1 MLLSLHV
8 KNLALIEEE
17 EVTFTD
23 GLNILTGETGAGKS
37 IIIGS
42 VNLALGGK
50 ADKAIIRTGAEY
62 ALIEMVFQTDNDRQL
77 RKLEEMDLPAP
88 EDGTILI
95 KRKILPGRSV
105 CSVCGE
111 SVTLRQLREIAELM
125 IDIYGQRENQKLL
138 RREAQLQTVDEFA
151 GDTASGLKEKVGDS
165 YSRWKS
171 LKAEWEKDDLDD
183 AARKREADLLTYEC
197 NEISEAAVREGE
209 DGELENRFRLMENFR
224 RISEAAGQTGMW
236 TGGSE
241 HSAEEAV
248 DRAARELASVS
259 GIDPG
264 LDKLADELSEIEN
277 LLSDFNRSLNDYIR
291 ELTFDPSEFEQI
303 RDRLNLINHLKDK
316 YGRSIEDIL
325 NALREREERLAFLE
339 DYENGRN
346 RLRREIDAEYAKL
359 LGLCEELSKV
369 RREAAESFGAKLS
382 AALMDLNFPQ
392 VEFESRINS
401 GEEYISAGGY
411 DRLVFYI
418 SMNPGESMRP
428 LDQIA
433 SGGEL
438 SRIMLGMKTVFAGK
452 DEIHTF
458 IFDEIDTGISG
469 KTAWKVAEK
478 MGRLS
483 ADHQILCITHLP
495 QIASMQ
501 DSHYCIVKES
511 VDGRTMTHI
520 NRLSEEESDREIA
533 RLLGSDHITEAALE
547 TRSDVEFIV
556 NKILAGFKVT
566 RVDEIPAIDLYMD
579 QVLTFLGE
587 RLRRT
592 ARKSDADKLLTKTMV
607 NNYVKNKVMIPPVK
621 KKYGRDHI
629 LLLMVI
635 YYMKSFLSID
645 DIRSIVGPVSDKYAQ
660 PTTKS
665 AEQQAAKR
673 HRYSMSDVYTELF
686 GYVSRNVERFPE
698 EVEKILDETDNAFM
712 SAPEEDREMLRRFN
726 VICQL
731 SADIYLRKLLIEKL
745 LDETPG
751 VTDSGRNSRTKT

>member
-50 ADKAIIRTGAEY
+50 ADKAFIRTGAEY

-77 RKLEEMDLPAP
+77 KKLEEMDLPAP

-138 RREAQLQTVDEFA
+138 RREAQLQTVDEYA
-151 GDTASGLKEKVGDS
+151 GEKAALLKEKVSDS
-165 YSRWKS
+165 YSRWRS
-171 LKAEWEKDDLDD
+171 LKADWDKDDLDD
-183 AARKREADLLTYEC
+183 TARKREADLLAYEC
-197 NEISEAAVREGE
+197 REIAEAAVREGE
-209 DGELENRFRLMENFR
+209 DEELENRFRLMENFR

-236 TGGSE
+236 TGGSD
-241 HSAEEAV
+241 HSAEDAV
-248 DRAARELASVS
+248 DRAARELASVG
-259 GIDPG
+259 GIDPE
-264 LDKLADELSEIEN
+264 LDRLADELSEIEN

-291 ELTFDPSEFEQI
+291 NLTFDPSEFEQI
-303 RDRLNLINHLKDK
+303 RERLNLINHLKDK
-316 YGRSIEDIL
+316 YGRNIEDIQ

-339 DYENGRN
+339 DYENGRD
-346 RLRREIDAEYAKL
+346 RLCREVDEEYKKL
-359 LGLCEELSKV
+359 LGLCEELSRV
-369 RREAAESFGAKLS
+369 RREAADNFGEKLS

-392 VEFESRINS
+392 VEFESRITS
-401 GEEYISAGGY
+401 GEEYLSAGGY

-501 DSHYCIVKES
+501 DSHYCIVKQS
-511 VDGRTMTHI
+511 ADGRTVTHI
-520 NRLSEEESDREIA
+520 KRLGEEESDREVA
-533 RLLGSDHITEAALE
+533 RLLGADHITEAALE
-547 TRSDVEFIV
+547 
-556 NKILAGFKVT
+556 
-566 RVDEIPAIDLYMD
+566 
-579 QVLTFLGE
+579 
-587 RLRRT
+587 
-592 ARKSDADKLLTKTMV
+592 
-607 NNYVKNKVMIPPVK
+607 
-621 KKYGRDHI
+621 
-629 LLLMVI
+629 
-635 YYMKSFLSID
+635 
-645 DIRSIVGPVSDKYAQ
+645 
-660 PTTKS
+660 
-665 AEQQAAKR
+665 
-673 HRYSMSDVYTELF
+673 
-686 GYVSRNVERFPE
+686 
-698 EVEKILDETDNAFM
+698 NA
-712 SAPEEDREMLRRFN
+712 REMKKM
-726 VICQL
+726 
-731 SADIYLRKLLIEKL
+731 AH
-745 LDETPG
+745 
-751 VTDSGRNSRTKT
+751 SGKGK

>member
-42 VNLALGGK
+42 VNLALGCK
-50 ADKAIIRTGAEY
+50 ADKAFIRTGAEY

-77 RKLEEMDLPAP
+77 KKLEEMDLPAP

-151 GDTASGLKEKVGDS
+151 GDKAALLKEKVSAS
-165 YSRWKS
+165 YGRWKS
-171 LKAEWEKDDLDD
+171 LKADWDKDDLDD
-183 AARKREADLLTYEC
+183 TARKREADLLSYEC
-197 NEISEAAVREGE
+197 REIAEAAVREGE
-209 DGELENRFRLMENFR
+209 DEELENRFRLMENFR

-236 TGGSE
+236 TGGSD

-259 GIDPG
+259 GIDPE
-264 LDKLADELSEIEN
+264 LDRLADELAEIEN

-291 ELTFDPSEFEQI
+291 DLTFDPSEFEEI
-303 RDRLNLINHLKDK
+303 RERLNLINHLKDK
-316 YGRSIEDIL
+316 YGRNIEDIQD
-325 NALREREERLAFLE
+325 ALREREERLAFLE

-346 RLRREIDAEYAKL
+346 RLRKEIDAEYKKL

-369 RREAAESFGAKLS
+369 RREAADHFGAKLS
-382 AALMDLNFPQ
+382 EALMDLNFPQ
-392 VEFESRINS
+392 VEFESRITS
-401 GEEYISAGGY
+401 GEEYLSAGGY

-501 DSHYCIVKES
+501 DSHYCIVKQS
-511 VDGRTMTHI
+511 ADGRTVTHI
-520 NRLSEEESDREIA
+520 KRLGEEESDREVA
-533 RLLGSDHITEAALE
+533 RLLGADHITEAALE
-547 TRSDVEFIV
+547 
-556 NKILAGFKVT
+556 
-566 RVDEIPAIDLYMD
+566 
-579 QVLTFLGE
+579 
-587 RLRRT
+587 
-592 ARKSDADKLLTKTMV
+592 
-607 NNYVKNKVMIPPVK
+607 
-621 KKYGRDHI
+621 
-629 LLLMVI
+629 
-635 YYMKSFLSID
+635 
-645 DIRSIVGPVSDKYAQ
+645 
-660 PTTKS
+660 
-665 AEQQAAKR
+665 
-673 HRYSMSDVYTELF
+673 
-686 GYVSRNVERFPE
+686 
-698 EVEKILDETDNAFM
+698 NA
-712 SAPEEDREMLRRFN
+712 REMKKM
-726 VICQL
+726 
-731 SADIYLRKLLIEKL
+731 AH
-745 LDETPG
+745 
-751 VTDSGRNSRTKT
+751 SGKGK